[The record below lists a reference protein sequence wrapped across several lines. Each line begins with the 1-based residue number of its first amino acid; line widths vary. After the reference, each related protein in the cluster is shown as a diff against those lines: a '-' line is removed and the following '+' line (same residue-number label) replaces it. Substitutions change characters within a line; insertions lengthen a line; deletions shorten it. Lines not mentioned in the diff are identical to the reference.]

1 MDTLPVEILFEIID
15 YLTPREQVLL
25 QFVSKSFLA
34 LARDNILWK
43 LHCYEQSWA
52 NYETT
57 RPRPAET
64 ASLVGNPTASLSSL
78 GRESLRSL
86 IQPRSTASNETGP
99 DGQNGHS
106 SSLAERSRAATA
118 WDPSYEKEEIDW
130 YSEYRDR
137 HGPISFNWLQQPYT
151 RSRDN
156 KKEAPEVKGIGL
168 LRDRNSAGHHKVA
181 APLEDGSVCIWD
193 LNHSYSAMSQ
203 STKGRV
209 LGVSAPGILTAS
221 DSASEF
227 LNLGECVSV
236 DSVRRRAY
244 MAVGNV
250 LNEVDLETLQVVT
263 QQRYPC
269 PVFALSQETDY
280 SAPLTLATW
289 LNLYI
294 HDPRLSAPGS
304 VEPDA
309 TYALLSQPNPLSILH
324 PPSLHEHAI
333 LVAGRFPAILHYD
346 RRFFPHLQNI
356 VHSGGSLCGLA
367 SAPSPQFPVRSDSNG
382 ADVQKIVACGEY
394 KGRGSL
400 ELYNLTPSE
409 TSSSLSSAAYQN
421 RQSAARSKLLS
432 VASHGVRLVYSD
444 ADGNVKWV
452 ERDGRSKV
460 RRWNI
465 NTHLSDMKANQ
476 RTANSGAAEESDED
490 DSETGGLFASSRGNN
505 EVVQKVMPTGGS
517 LMGDELLIWTGERI
531 GRLQFSGIPEPDLN
545 QGDEEEDIPIDEE
558 LDSTTRERLRGQR
571 REQLRRENEY
581 ARTMRRALE
590 RQADEVRRMGGF
602 GL

>member
-1 MDTLPVEILFEIID
+1 MDT
-15 YLTPREQVLL
+15 
-25 QFVSKSFLA
+25 A
-34 LARDNILWK
+34 
-43 LHCYEQSWA
+43 
-52 NYETT
+52 
-57 RPRPAET
+57 

-78 GRESLRSL
+78 GQESLRSL
-86 IQPRSTASNETGP
+86 IQPRSTASETGP

-118 WDPSYEKEEIDW
+118 WDPSYEEEEIDW

-151 RSRDN
+151 RSGDN
-156 KKEAPEVKGIGL
+156 KKEAPEAKGIGL
-168 LRDRNSAGHHKVA
+168 LRDWGSAGQDKVV
-181 APLEDGSVCIWD
+181 APLEDGSVCVWD
-193 LNHSYSAMSQ
+193 LDHSHSSASQ
-203 STKGRV
+203 TTKGRV

-221 DSASEF
+221 ASGDSSSEF

-236 DSVRRRAY
+236 DSARRRAY
-244 MAVGNV
+244 MAVGNA
-250 LNEVDLETLQVVT
+250 LNEVDLETLQLVT

-280 SAPLTLATW
+280 TAPLTLGTR

-294 HDPRLSAPGS
+294 HDPRLSASGS
-304 VEPDA
+304 VKTDA
-309 TYALLSQPNPLSILH
+309 SYVSLFQPNPLSVLH
-324 PPSLHEHAI
+324 PPSLHEHTI
-333 LVAGRFPAILHYD
+333 LVAGRFPGILHYD

-356 VHSGGSLCGLA
+356 VHSGGSLCCLA
-367 SAPSPQFPVRSDSNG
+367 SAPSPQIPVLPNSN
-382 ADVQKIVACGEY
+382 ASDVQKIFACGEY

-400 ELYNLTPSE
+400 ELYDLTLSGM
-409 TSSSLSSAAYQN
+409 SSSLSSAAYQN

-432 VASHGVRLVYSD
+432 VASHGVRIVYSD

-452 ERDGRSKV
+452 ERDGRSES

-465 NTHLSDMKANQ
+465 NTHLSDMKAGQ
-476 RTANSGAAEESDED
+476 RTANSRAAAGSDED
-490 DSETGGLFASSRGNN
+490 DSEEGGLFASSSGNN
-505 EVVQKVMPTGGS
+505 EVVQKVVPTGGK

-531 GRLQFSGIPEPDLN
+531 GRLQFSGIPEPDID
-545 QGDEEEDIPIDEE
+545 QGDEEEDITIGEE
-558 LDSTTRERLRGQR
+558 LDSATRKRLRDQR
-571 REQLRRENEY
+571 KEQLRNENEY

-590 RQADEVRRMGGF
+590 KQADEVRRMGDF